1 MTPHALRSCF
11 TFTLYAFALTLLAAS
26 FGRCASTQAGPSGG
40 LKDTIPPVL
49 LKTTPEQG
57 AVHFDGKKIVLT
69 FDEYIALKDVAKNVV
84 VSPPSLQRP
93 VVQRRG
99 KNIQVI
105 FQDDTLCTDRTYTID
120 FGSSLADNNEGN
132 LYPPFR
138 FVFSTGNIIDSMA
151 FTGVLRDAYTM
162 ETIEGA
168 TVLLH
173 EALTDSAVY
182 TALPAAVARTD
193 GWGYFS
199 IQHIAPRPYRMYAI
213 EDKNSNYRYDPGER
227 IAFLDSAFMPA
238 ITVAALPTITD
249 ATDTAALLQ
258 RPVERLLLAAKETV
272 GKQFLSEYPQ
282 TGKRQFNLV
291 FNQRNPVILSLS
303 LNGIDSTGYVIE
315 RNRFSDTLTCW
326 ITAPTLPD
334 TLRGMLN
341 YLKTDSL
348 NNLSPTEVLLRF
360 MYKEPEESA
369 DTKKKDDAEKP
380 PAWTPKIDFNQQTGM
395 TAGVVVSF
403 ETLPTHI
410 DTTRLTLFKLNAEK
424 KTRLP
429 ETFIWQPD
437 SLSLRRFFIRA
448 KWTTGTDYELEAL
461 PEAFTEVYG
470 RSNDSLVY
478 KFTTPNP
485 DKFCHIALMLSN
497 VSSHYIIQVLDT
509 KKERVLREVRTDKA
523 GKILF
528 EYLPAGEYCFR
539 FIDDENRNNVWDP
552 GEVLAKRQ
560 PEKVAFLTL
569 PDGKDVLTL
578 RENSEIEQDVD
589 VAALFIWEA
598 PTFPLP
604 PNADEHHDADDHNDY
619 GTLPAALSD
628 DKEGKD
634 E

>member
-1 MTPHALRSCF
+1 MMPHASRSCF
-11 TFTLYAFALTLLAAS
+11 TFTLHAFALALLVAS
-26 FGRCASTQAGPSGG
+26 FGRCASTQTGPSGG

-49 LKTTPEQG
+49 LKTTPAQG
-57 AVHFDGKKIVLT
+57 AVRFDGKKIVLT

-105 FQDDTLCTDRTYTID
+105 FQDDTLRADRTYTVD
-120 FGSSLADNNEGN
+120 FGGSLADNNEGN

-138 FVFSTGNIIDSMA
+138 FVFSTGDIIDSMA

-162 ETIEGA
+162 ETLEGA

-173 EALTDSAVY
+173 ETLTDSAVY
-182 TALPAAVARTD
+182 TALPVAVARTD

-199 IQHIAPRPYRMYAI
+199 IQHIAPRLYRMYAI

-238 ITVAALPTITD
+238 VTVAALPTITD

-258 RPVERLLLAAKETV
+258 RPVERLLLAAKEIV

-291 FNQRNPVILSLS
+291 FNQRHPVILSLS

-334 TLRGMLN
+334 TLRGILN

-348 NNLSPTEVLLRF
+348 NNLSPTEVPLRF
-360 MYKEPEESA
+360 MYKEPEEPA
-369 DTKKKDDAEKP
+369 DTKKKNDAEKP
-380 PAWTPKIDFNQQTGM
+380 PAWKPKIDFNQQTGM
-395 TAGVVVSF
+395 TAGVTISF

-410 DTTRLTLFKLNAEK
+410 DADRLTLHKLNAEK

-429 ETFIWQPD
+429 ETFTWQPD
-437 SLSLRRFFIRA
+437 SLSPRRFFIHA
-448 KWTTGTDYELEAL
+448 KWTTGTDYQLEIL
-461 PEAFTEVYG
+461 PEAFTEIYG
-470 RSNDSLVY
+470 QSNDSLVY

-485 DKFCHIALMLSN
+485 DKFCHIALTLSN

-509 KKERVLREVRTDKA
+509 KKERTLREVKTDKA
-523 GKILF
+523 EKILF
-528 EYLPAGEYCFR
+528 EYLPAGEYCLR
-539 FIDDENRNNVWDP
+539 FINDENRNNIWDP
-552 GEVLAKRQ
+552 GEVLPKKQ

-569 PDGKDVLTL
+569 PDGKDILTL

-589 VAALFIWEA
+589 VAALFIWKA
-598 PTFPLP
+598 PTFPPP
-604 PNADEHHDADDHNDY
+604 PNTDDHEMLPA
-619 GTLPAALSD
+619 TLPN
-628 DKEGKD
+628 DKESKN